1 MGCVSLYFVENLL
14 IWLIVIC
21 AVLAIVKLL
30 IVPYVLTPMGQPGVI
45 LIQVVNIIVWAVIAV
60 AIVVIIF
67 DLLSCALGGGMGL
80 GLPRSRL

>member
-1 MGCVSLYFVENLL
+1 MGCVSLIFVENLL

-21 AVLAIVKLL
+21 AVIAIVKLL
-30 IVPYVLTPMGQPGVI
+30 LVPYVLAPMGQPGVI
-45 LIQVVNIIVWAVIAV
+45 LIQVVNIIVWAIIAI

-80 GLPRSRL
+80 GLPRTRG